1 MTPKK
6 IFVLFFVFLMIVSFL
21 VAINPNKATII
32 SEPISSKVQQ
42 NSCPVMVVNNKATIP
57 IDYDAVKHIYIA
69 SQYDYNLNDD
79 SQTITDYNSGTS
91 YNNGVI
97 SNIKLANNTAVVV
110 IAHNSKT
117 NAIDIINNFCVNQS
131 SANFGVSAGDW
142 MMYSFTLNNSNI
154 IPFFGYNNGVPTVQN
169 NDKIN
174 VSINSIL
181 IGLNQPT
188 QIILN
193 MVVTNST
200 TSISFKSNDT
210 GFFIQPIDFLNA
222 LINKTFVVPPNNTGP
237 TPTLDSYDSAT
248 VTIDFKSINPN
259 FNATV
264 VYDKMHGS
272 MNKMSGVFLDPQ
284 NYPLEMTF
292 YLTSS
297 YFAVQNNTIP
307 NQNNQQTHVY
317 GVSVGDEFDYTFS
330 TNATGKIPFFGLN
343 NNQAII
349 QNGDVVKI
357 DIVKI
362 LIGLNKVGVTTNQ
375 NGTNILAKITIGS
388 NPSIDLNDTMFLIVP
403 LDLIEQLIQGNYT
416 PDINGPKVQYLSSN
430 SANVT
435 FRMSQV
441 DNKAN
446 NIQMDFTIVLD
457 INIGNLISM
466 DGFTLD
472 PQGQAIKM
480 SLLLTSSKTSQSTNK
495 SSPSN
500 SISNQSTQV
509 ISTSVAG
516 FEIIALVPLI
526 AVVPIIQKR
535 RNNN

>member
-1 MTPKK
+1 MNNMTPKK
-6 IFVLFFVFLMIVSFL
+6 IFVVFFVFLMILSFL
-21 VAINPNKATII
+21 VAINPNKATIV
-32 SEPISSKVQQ
+32 SEPIPSKVQQ

-69 SQYDYNLNDD
+69 YQYNYNLNND

-91 YNNGVI
+91 YTNGII
-97 SNIKLANNTAVVV
+97 SNIKLVNNTAVVV

-117 NAIDIINNFCVNQS
+117 NAIDIIDNFCVNQG
-131 SANFGVSAGDW
+131 SASFGVSPGDW

-193 MVVTNST
+193 MMVINST
-200 TSISFKSNDT
+200 TSIFFQSNETSF
-210 GFFIQPIDFLNA
+210 FVQPLDFLNS
-222 LINKTFVVPPNNTGP
+222 LINNTFVVPTNNTGP
-237 TPTLDSYDSAT
+237 IPTLDTYDSSS

-264 VYDKMHGS
+264 VFDRMHGS
-272 MNKMSGVFLDPQ
+272 LIKMTGVFLDPQ
-284 NYPLEMTF
+284 NNALEMTL
-292 YLTSS
+292 YLIGSH
-297 YFAVQNNTIP
+297 FAQQSNQNSNNT
-307 NQNNQQTHVY
+307 QTHVY
-317 GVSVGDEFDYTFS
+317 GVLAGDEFVYTFS
-330 TNATGKIPFFGLN
+330 TNTTGKIPFFGID

-362 LIGLNKVGVTTNQ
+362 LIGLNKVGGATNQ
-375 NGTNILAKITIGS
+375 NGTNVLAQITIGS

-416 PDINGPKVQYLSSN
+416 PDINGPKVQYLGSN

-441 DNKAN
+441 DNKTN
-446 NIQMDFTIVLD
+446 NIQMNFTIVLD
-457 INIGNLISM
+457 RNIGNLISM
-466 DGFTLD
+466 EGFTLD
-472 PQGQAIKM
+472 PQGQVIKM
-480 SLLLTSSKTSQSTNK
+480 GLHLTSSKISQSTNK
-495 SSPSN
+495 SSPSY
-500 SISNQSTQV
+500 STSSQSLQV
-509 ISTSVAG
+509 ISTSVPG
-516 FEIIALVPLI
+516 FELTALVPLI
-526 AVVPIIQKR
+526 AVITIIQKR
-535 RNNN
+535 KNN